1 MNIDFL
7 LSFRPFT
14 HQHHHQNGWHMCTL
28 HAKLEMRHLNMNE
41 VPVKI
46 PSPKI
51 EDPYVVHSNL
61 RICAA
66 LKNRFFSK
74 PIF

>member
-7 LSFRPFT
+7 LSFRTFT
-14 HQHHHQNGWHMCTL
+14 HQHHQNGWHMCTL

-66 LKNRFFSK
+66 LKNDF
-74 PIF
+74 